1 MLYYINFFERT
12 ADMKVAGIIA
22 EYNPFHN
29 GHAHLV
35 ETARKNGATHVVAV
49 MSGNFVQRG
58 EPALFD
64 RSVRTQAALMNGV
77 DLVLQLPSV
86 YAASAAQSFSR
97 AAVEILDGMGIV
109 DELVFGSECG
119 DTEKLISA
127 VCALESESLKPLLD
141 AELKKGISFAS
152 ARENALRCIDSDS
165 ADIIKSPNNILGVEY
180 ISALKKLGSRIVPV
194 TFPRIGS
201 DHDSKET
208 GGNIASASNIRELFL
223 AGGWERFVPE
233 NTVDI
238 YKNAAIANIENIEKA
253 LLYKLRTADSESL
266 SKAPDVS
273 EGIENR
279 IISAAE
285 TATNLKELYS
295 FSKTKRYSH
304 ARIRRIILSYF
315 LGFTAEDLAIPVPYI
330 RVIGFN
336 EKGAELIRNAGE
348 AARLPIITKA
358 SDVASLGENAQKI
371 FSLECRAGNIF
382 ALCFEKTLPC
392 GGEKKSIP
400 IIK

>member
-1 MLYYINFFERT
+1 
-12 ADMKVAGIIA
+12 MKVAGIIA

-35 ETARKNGATHVVAV
+35 ETARKSGATHVVAV

-152 ARENALRCIDSDS
+152 ARENALRCIDSES

-194 TFPRIGS
+194 TFPRIGA

-208 GGNIASASNIRELFL
+208 GGNIASASNIREMFL

-315 LGFTAEDLAIPVPYI
+315 LGFTAEDPAIPVPYI

>member
-1 MLYYINFFERT
+1 
-12 ADMKVAGIIA
+12 MKVAGIIA